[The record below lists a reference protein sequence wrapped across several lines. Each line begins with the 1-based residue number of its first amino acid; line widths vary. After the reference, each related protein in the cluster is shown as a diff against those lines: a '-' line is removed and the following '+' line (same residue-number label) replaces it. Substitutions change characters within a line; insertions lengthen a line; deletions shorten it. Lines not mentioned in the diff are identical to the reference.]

1 VRFWSFDQ
9 LDCQGGALHE
19 YFPAASF
26 RTQAGNVADV
36 GEFSTALARITRM
49 LDQNQ
54 IARETVTLVLDKGSA
69 ALASTLA
76 LEEARLGWISALPW
90 NQAPAELRSRA
101 VEELAVCS
109 TAKPGVRAGAESPG
123 ARARVS
129 LCGEVLGFLC
139 RRAIAQCNDQSQ
151 PCAAEFAPRLAKEL
165 TKPQDPLGTGADR
178 ALVVGSL
185 PG

>member
-1 VRFWSFDQ
+1 M
-9 LDCQGGALHE
+9 HE
-19 YFPAASF
+19 YFPAAGF

-36 GEFSTALARITRM
+36 EEFSTALARITRM

-76 LEEARLGWISALPW
+76 LGEARLGWISALPW

-109 TAKPGVRAGAESPG
+109 TAKPGVRAGAEKVLVHGREYLCVAKYSASFAG
-123 ARARVS
+123 EQLHSVTTSLSRVLQS
-129 LCGEVLGFLC
+129 L
-139 RRAIAQCNDQSQ
+139 RRAWLKS
-151 PCAAEFAPRLAKEL
+151 
-165 TKPQDPLGTGADR
+165 
-178 ALVVGSL
+178 
-185 PG
+185 